1 MLTNALIP
9 AVFEIIQYPPGSALL
24 VIGIA
29 VASSLISNLIT
40 RLITDTDQL
49 RRYNKQIRLHKEAL
63 KKAEME
69 GDTKKIIQ
77 LQRKSKYIQKIT
89 GKMAKERIKPLI
101 FTFVPLIILFFIL
114 NGFFTSGGSPI
125 LVAYTPFR
133 LNNIPFLGNLLGAV
147 DSIGYGLYFV
157 FWYMICNFALATVIS
172 RALGTT
178 GE

>member
-1 MLTNALIP
+1 MLTPSI
-9 AVFEIIQYPPGSALL
+9 FEVIQHPPGSALL

-29 VASSLISNLIT
+29 IATSVISNLIT

-49 RRYNKQIRLHKEAL
+49 RRYSKQIRLHKEAL
-63 KKAEME
+63 KRAEME
-69 GDTKKIIQ
+69 GDTKKILQ
-77 LQRKSKYIQKIT
+77 LQRKNKYIQKIT
-89 GKMAKERIKPLI
+89 GKIAKERLKPLI

-114 NGFFTSGGSPI
+114 NGFFTLGGSPI

-133 LNNIPFLGNLLGAV
+133 LNNVPFLGNLLGSV
-147 DSIGYGLYFV
+147 DSTGYGLYFV

-172 RALGTT
+172 RVLGTT